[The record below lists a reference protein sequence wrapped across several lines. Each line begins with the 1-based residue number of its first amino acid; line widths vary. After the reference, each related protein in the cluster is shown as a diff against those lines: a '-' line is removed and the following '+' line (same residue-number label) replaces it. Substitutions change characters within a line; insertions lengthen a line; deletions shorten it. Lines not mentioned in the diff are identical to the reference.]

1 MSTRIERDSLGEREV
16 PADVYYGIHTLRSL
30 ENFSFSDKKF
40 QSEFIESLA
49 IIKLAAVRVNRKL
62 GFIDEKRAG
71 AIEKASLE
79 LIEGRFS
86 DQFPL
91 DIFQSGSGTST
102 NMNINEVIA
111 NRACEILGAKKG
123 DRSVVHPNDHVN
135 MGQSTNNVIPTAMRM
150 TALRLMDDLIASL
163 RRLSTSF
170 KRKSEEFR
178 RVIKSGRTHL
188 QDAVPITLG
197 QEFHAYQT
205 ALRKDLIRLEEAKEN
220 LREIGVGGNAVGT
233 GINTHPNF
241 RHEVVM
247 EISRI
252 TGVEFKVP
260 QDGIEITQFLTDI
273 AHLSSILRL
282 ISLDIN
288 KIANDLRLLG
298 SGPKTGLYEIVVP
311 PVEPGSSIM
320 PGKVNPSILEAVN
333 MACLAIQGNDYIIAN
348 AAQAGQL
355 ELNTHMPIVA
365 YCIIDSIK
373 LLSRIGVLM
382 AEKCVDGIDVNEDRC
397 REYFEKSIGLAT
409 VLNPYIGYDRAAE
422 VAKEALMEG
431 RTIREIVLEKGILD
445 EDELDSILDHERI
458 TSPNLEKVR
467 KVNKML

>member
-1 MSTRIERDSLGEREV
+1 
-16 PADVYYGIHTLRSL
+16 
-30 ENFSFSDKKF
+30 
-40 QSEFIESLA
+40 
-49 IIKLAAVRVNRKL
+49 
-62 GFIDEKRAG
+62 
-71 AIEKASLE
+71 
-79 LIEGRFS
+79 
-86 DQFPL
+86 
-91 DIFQSGSGTST
+91 
-102 NMNINEVIA
+102 
-111 NRACEILGAKKG
+111 
-123 DRSVVHPNDHVN
+123 
-135 MGQSTNNVIPTAMRM
+135 
-150 TALRLMDDLIASL
+150 
-163 RRLSTSF
+163 
-170 KRKSEEFR
+170 
-178 RVIKSGRTHL
+178 
-188 QDAVPITLG
+188 
-197 QEFHAYQT
+197 
-205 ALRKDLIRLEEAKEN
+205 
-220 LREIGVGGNAVGT
+220 
-233 GINTHPNF
+233 
-241 RHEVVM
+241 
-247 EISRI
+247 
-252 TGVEFKVP
+252 
-260 QDGIEITQFLTDI
+260 
-273 AHLSSILRL
+273 
-282 ISLDIN
+282 
-288 KIANDLRLLG
+288 RLLA
-298 SGPKTGLYEIVVP
+298 SGPKTGLYEIVIP

>member
-188 QDAVPITLG
+188 Q
-197 QEFHAYQT
+197 
-205 ALRKDLIRLEEAKEN
+205 
-220 LREIGVGGNAVGT
+220 
-233 GINTHPNF
+233 
-241 RHEVVM
+241 
-247 EISRI
+247 
-252 TGVEFKVP
+252 
-260 QDGIEITQFLTDI
+260 
-273 AHLSSILRL
+273 
-282 ISLDIN
+282 
-288 KIANDLRLLG
+288 
-298 SGPKTGLYEIVVP
+298 
-311 PVEPGSSIM
+311 
-320 PGKVNPSILEAVN
+320 
-333 MACLAIQGNDYIIAN
+333 
-348 AAQAGQL
+348 
-355 ELNTHMPIVA
+355 
-365 YCIIDSIK
+365 
-373 LLSRIGVLM
+373 
-382 AEKCVDGIDVNEDRC
+382 
-397 REYFEKSIGLAT
+397 
-409 VLNPYIGYDRAAE
+409 
-422 VAKEALMEG
+422 
-431 RTIREIVLEKGILD
+431 
-445 EDELDSILDHERI
+445 
-458 TSPNLEKVR
+458 
-467 KVNKML
+467 

>member
-178 RVIKSGRTHL
+178 GVIKSGRTHL

-205 ALRKDLIRLEEAKEN
+205 ALRKDLIRLEQAKEN

-233 GINTHPNF
+233 GINTHPDF

-288 KIANDLRLLG
+288 KIANDLRLLA
-298 SGPKTGLYEIVVP
+298 SGPKTGLYEIVIP

-422 VAKEALMEG
+422 VAKEALREG